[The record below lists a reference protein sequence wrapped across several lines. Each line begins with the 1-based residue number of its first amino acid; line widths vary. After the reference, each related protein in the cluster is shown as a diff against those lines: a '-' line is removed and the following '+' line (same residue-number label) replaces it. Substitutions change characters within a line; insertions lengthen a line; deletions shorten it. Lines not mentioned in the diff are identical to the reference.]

1 MSIRK
6 ALELIRMAKSY
17 QCILYWD
24 PPDRIRLAS
33 QSLIPDEL
41 LNEVK
46 AHKPVLIE
54 YFKHTDRD
62 LTPLLGRAFDGYLYC
77 LNQMRECHSS
87 ASTSTC
93 HVSTLYWRSTV
104 KATLQ
109 VSNPEL
115 KLIEMLLIQSE
126 QLKYLDSSNTAFI
139 TPEQEQQKYS
149 TDEDANTAF
158 NYLLSKHRQFVY
170 C

>member
-1 MSIRK
+1 MSIGK

-17 QCILYWD
+17 QCVLYWD
-24 PPDRIRLAS
+24 PPDRIRFAS

-41 LNEVK
+41 LSEVK
-46 AHKPVLIE
+46 AHKHVLIE

-77 LNQMRECHSS
+77 LNQMRERHSS
-87 ASTSTC
+87 AALSDC

-115 KLIEMLLIQSE
+115 KLIEM
-126 QLKYLDSSNTAFI
+126 
-139 TPEQEQQKYS
+139 
-149 TDEDANTAF
+149 
-158 NYLLSKHRQFVY
+158 
-170 C
+170 